1 MNATMWR
8 VKDYV
13 RRFVEEGRVRELI
26 WFLLAS
32 FGIASVQWSL
42 TPQTVPLLFSF
53 RISDGMYFAVS
64 FALALLWLGVVI
76 AGFIKC
82 GWAGLLMLIPV
93 K

>member
-1 MNATMWR
+1 MVSSR
-8 VKDYV
+8 VV
-13 RRFVEEGRVRELI
+13 RNCQRPMVPY
-26 WFLLAS
+26 AS
-32 FGIASVQWSL
+32 NR
-42 TPQTVPLLFSF
+42 PLLFSF